1 MSRRT
6 GFSFPKRAQALEHA
20 VRSSIALGIALL
32 FAMPSSA
39 PASEDEPP
47 DQLRISVDF
56 PGAGQRVGGVG
67 GLGLIAG
74 RVVAYQ
80 GRLDRFDV
88 VFLIDVSGSTASPSG
103 IEPPPDA
110 AEGAKKPGL
119 FRRVFGRRKKT
130 GTETILGAELAAV
143 RALLDQLDPRSTRAG
158 LVIFSGD
165 DRPGTPDALVEVPL
179 TDDYARVRAGLDEIA
194 LVPPEGATNMAA
206 GLRTALDELV
216 GPVPRRDSKRSVQ
229 RFIVFLTDGEPMLPN
244 KSAKQAT
251 ADALRIVDLA
261 AKRDVRISSF
271 AVGSEAADRPEV
283 PSEAARRT
291 GGRFVAVR
299 DLDTLS
305 AEVGS
310 VRFTGLAS
318 LALRNRTLDAAPSCQ
333 IVTPEGRFAALLPM
347 QVGANQLE
355 VRARSTLDT
364 EASSQLDVQFAPGA
378 PLISALDDN
387 LRDDLIRLRT
397 LCESD
402 ERRAPDERSI
412 EIEPEQD

>member
-1 MSRRT
+1 
-6 GFSFPKRAQALEHA
+6 
-20 VRSSIALGIALL
+20 
-32 FAMPSSA
+32 
-39 PASEDEPP
+39 
-47 DQLRISVDF
+47 
-56 PGAGQRVGGVG
+56 
-67 GLGLIAG
+67 
-74 RVVAYQ
+74 
-80 GRLDRFDV
+80 
-88 VFLIDVSGSTASPSG
+88 
-103 IEPPPDA
+103 
-110 AEGAKKPGL
+110 
-119 FRRVFGRRKKT
+119 
-130 GTETILGAELAAV
+130 
-143 RALLDQLDPRSTRAG
+143 
-158 LVIFSGD
+158 
-165 DRPGTPDALVEVPL
+165 
-179 TDDYARVRAGLDEIA
+179 
-194 LVPPEGATNMAA
+194 
-206 GLRTALDELV
+206 
-216 GPVPRRDSKRSVQ
+216 
-229 RFIVFLTDGEPMLPN
+229 
-244 KSAKQAT
+244 
-251 ADALRIVDLA
+251 
-261 AKRDVRISSF
+261 
-271 AVGSEAADRPEV
+271 V

-378 PLISALDDN
+378 PLISALDEN

-402 ERRAPDERSI
+402 ERRPPDERSI